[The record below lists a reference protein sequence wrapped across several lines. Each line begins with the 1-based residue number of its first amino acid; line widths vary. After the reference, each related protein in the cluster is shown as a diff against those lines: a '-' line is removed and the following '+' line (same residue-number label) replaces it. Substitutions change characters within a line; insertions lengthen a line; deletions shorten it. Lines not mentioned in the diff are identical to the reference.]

1 MTYTFSFFV
10 FVVLLVHYLDFTDI
24 LKSLYK
30 LVPLIADDQW
40 PPVKEHIYVDLALI
54 KSNNRPLV
62 NDPNS
67 FTRETISGSV
77 DDIYLQKDAI
87 SFDQVFVKSKGRE
100 IVLIDGRPGCGKTT
114 LITKVTKDWAEGKI
128 LQTFELFVLVV
139 LRQFRDT
146 KKLTL
151 RNILGDYFDDIT
163 SAMVEDVIRQTDGAG
178 VCIAFDGLDEYSSEL
193 FKGDNF
199 VLNVITRKVLKNATV
214 YLTSRPYTSNNVK
227 TRIKLDR
234 HIEII
239 GFTESSKS
247 LFIDKQFGSGTVEA
261 EKLKEYLKKFPNI
274 DRMCYLPLHL
284 AMVIYLHEYDSG
296 EGRFLPN
303 SETELYYDFTIQ
315 TIYRDIAKNVA
326 NPNDLPQ
333 HEFCDFNDLENKNKE
348 LFILICKLAFEAT
361 VNQKKVYTGKEAKA
375 ILKSTDLRESSSLG
389 LLVVNKASRKRAYPI
404 ATYTFLHLTHQEFL
418 AAVHLI
424 YYTSD
429 SERLKLVKEHANKEH
444 MWVAW
449 KFFCGLHAQKSC
461 NDSELHGETSESLVA
476 FLPSFDI
483 IVNNNLHSGLA
494 SLNMVRCAHESQ
506 EPLLCSSLLSK
517 LKGELNVKDIKL
529 HTSDC
534 FSIGSVLVNAPNDAR
549 ELDFSYCHFGPH
561 GIAALV
567 QPFSEKLESLT
578 LSKFTL

>member
-1 MTYTFSFFV
+1 M
-10 FVVLLVHYLDFTDI
+10 HYSDFTEI
-24 LKSLYK
+24 LKSLYE
-30 LVPLIADDQW
+30 LVPLIIDDQW

-67 FTRETISGSV
+67 FTRETIRGSV

-128 LQTFELFVLVV
+128 LQNFELFLLVV

-151 RNILGDYFDDIT
+151 RDILGDYFDDNT
-163 SAMVEDVIRQTDGAG
+163 SAMVEHVIRKTDGTG

-193 FKGDNF
+193 FKSNNF
-199 VLNVITRKVLKNATV
+199 VLNVITGRDLKNATV
-214 YLTSRPYTSNNVK
+214 YMTSRPATSNDVK

-247 LFIDKQFGSGTVEA
+247 LFIDKQFGSDTVEA
-261 EKLKEYLKKFPNI
+261 NKLKEYLKKSPNI

-284 AMVIYLHEYDSG
+284 AMVIYLHEHDSG

-303 SETELYYDFTIQ
+303 SETELYYKFTIQ
-315 TIYRDIAKNVA
+315 TIYRDIAKKVA
-326 NPNDLPQ
+326 NPNDLAYDY
-333 HEFCDFNDLENKNKE
+333 ELSNFDDLKKE
-348 LFILICKLAFEAT
+348 DKEMFIKICKLAFEAT
-361 VNQKKVYTGKEAKA
+361 VNQKQVYTGKEVKE
-375 ILKSTDLRESSSLG
+375 ILQSTDLRESSSLG
-389 LLVVNKASRKRAYPI
+389 LLVINKASRKRATPT
-404 ATYTFLHLTHQEFL
+404 ATYNFIHLTHQEFL

-424 YYTSD
+424 YYTSE
-429 SERLKLVKEHANKEH
+429 SERLKLVKENAKKEH

-449 KFFCGLHAQKSC
+449 KFFCGLHVEKSC
-461 NDSELHGETSESLVA
+461 DDSELHAKKSESLTA

-483 IVNNNLHSGLA
+483 IVNNNLRSGLA
-494 SLNMVRCAHESQ
+494 SLNMVHCAHESQ
-506 EPLLCSSLLSK
+506 EPLLCSSLLRK

-534 FSIGSVLVNAPNDAR
+534 FSIGSVLINAPNDAR
-549 ELDFSYCHFGPH
+549 ELDFSYCHFGPP

-567 QPFSEKLESLT
+567 QPFKEEPESLT
-578 LSKFTL
+578 LPKVHTLR